1 MSIDL
6 SRFDNRA
13 FDRGSGTVK
22 EALWLV
28 VRQLMFE
35 WFPFGAYALKAAIL
49 RSFGAKVGRGVV
61 IKPGVK
67 ITFPWKL
74 ELGDHVWLGEECW
87 LLNLDR
93 ITIASH
99 VCVSQRAMLCTGS
112 HDYTS
117 PTFELVVKPIR
128 VEQGAWI
135 AADAWV
141 GPGVTVGTH
150 AVLGAGS
157 VATRDLEP
165 FGIYQ
170 GNPAAKTR
178 VREFRRRT
186 A

>member
-1 MSIDL
+1 MPVDL
-6 SRFDNRA
+6 SRFENRA
-13 FDRGSGTVK
+13 FQRGSGLLK

-28 VRQLMFE
+28 VRKLVFDLC
-35 WFPFGAYALKAAIL
+35 PFGAYALKRALL
-49 RSFGAKVGRGVV
+49 RGFGARVGRGVV

-74 ELGDHVWLGEECW
+74 ELGDHVWLGEDCW

-93 ITIASH
+93 ISVASH
-99 VCVSQRAMLCTGS
+99 VCISQRAMLCTGS

-117 PTFELVVKPIR
+117 PTFDLVVKPIR
-128 VEQGAWI
+128 VEAGAWL

-141 GPGVTVGTH
+141 GPGVVVGEH
-150 AVLGAGS
+150 ALLAAGS

-170 GNPAAKTR
+170 GNPAVKTR
-178 VREFRRRT
+178 VRGLR